1 MQNENIINA
10 ARLALRAAQTMSDE
24 TYEDAHA
31 ALIEAEQGA
40 MAADPWVPGIDVNH
54 VATRIRV
61 AQLGGSW
68 AHAREVA
75 ERALEFARWRD
86 DGKNPLDAAVAA
98 HARAL
103 VAAASWAAEVKHV
116 SGCDLAALERTAV
129 WDEIPAGAIVARYE
143 TDECVTLLAHNG
155 VEEARHGVEEDW
167 CLLHYSQK

>member
-10 ARLALRAAQTMSDE
+10 ARLALRAAQAMSDE
-24 TYEDAHA
+24 TYEEAHA
-31 ALIEAEQGA
+31 ALLAAEQAA
-40 MAADPWVPGIDVNH
+40 MSADPWVPGIDVNH

-68 AHAREVA
+68 REAREVA

-103 VAAASWAAEVKHV
+103 VAAASWAAEVRHHC
-116 SGCDLAALERTAV
+116 GLGLAELERTAV
-129 WDEIPAGAIVARYE
+129 WDEVPVGAIVARYE
-143 TDECVTLLAHNG
+143 TEECVTLLCANG